1 MVNEPQVQVTIG
13 GAVIAGA
20 IAVDIERVGYFSAD
34 RFSVVFAMA
43 EIGAAYFYGLGAAT
57 VTISLAQLPFGFA
70 SLLTGL
76 IDNVRVNLLNNTATI
91 RGRDLSAGL
100 IDAEISETFAN
111 QTASQ
116 IAAAIAARHDLTPN
130 VTATATPVGQ
140 YYELDHARSALG
152 LNSRAS
158 TEWNLLSWL
167 ALIEGFALSV
177 TGTTLNFGPPVSA
190 PSFTLT
196 PQNCIALDFE
206 SSVAIPTMTNVKSW
220 SARNKAVV
228 SQTAGS
234 GARTTTLIRPNL
246 NNKQAES
253 LAVNHLAGLQMHRTV
268 LQAVMPGE
276 LALAPGSAVLVSQ
289 TNSGFDQTY
298 LVDLVRRAVDAERG
312 FTQIIRAHAVS

>member
-1 MVNEPQVQVTIG
+1 
-13 GAVIAGA
+13 
-20 IAVDIERVGYFSAD
+20 
-34 RFSVVFAMA
+34 
-43 EIGAAYFYGLGAAT
+43 
-57 VTISLAQLPFGFA
+57 
-70 SLLTGL
+70 
-76 IDNVRVNLLNNTATI
+76 
-91 RGRDLSAGL
+91 
-100 IDAEISETFAN
+100 
-111 QTASQ
+111 
-116 IAAAIAARHDLTPN
+116 
-130 VTATATPVGQ
+130 
-140 YYELDHARSALG
+140 
-152 LNSRAS
+152 
-158 TEWNLLSWL
+158 
-167 ALIEGFALSV
+167 
-177 TGTTLNFGPPVSA
+177 
-190 PSFTLT
+190 LT